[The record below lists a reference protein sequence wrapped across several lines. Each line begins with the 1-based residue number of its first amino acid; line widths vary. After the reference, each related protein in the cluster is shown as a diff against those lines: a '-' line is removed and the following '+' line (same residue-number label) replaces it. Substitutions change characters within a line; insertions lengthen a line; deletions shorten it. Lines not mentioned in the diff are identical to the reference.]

1 MKLLQNADWLLHN
14 KVIVPKRVIALYT
27 TVLTDAYKYI
37 HDPVLTCAGTRHSG
51 PAPGAKLFRRFAPNS
66 APNACHRPRLR
77 RRLRPLMHK
86 EGRLPVRAA
95 AEVPQPNVKRT
106 AGGGFATLL
115 SGFSAPC
122 GRIGRRLQRIGC
134 LFHLGMPGWDWDQWR
149 TWRRPRQRGEHR
161 AYHASVESSLQPG
174 HYTDVVVLYP
184 ELDDKKDKKD
194 RAHIRHAAKLLCN
207 THRSVR
213 HEDGSVGK
221 MVGAGDHLS
230 YYGLV
235 EVR

>member
-1 MKLLQNADWLLHN
+1 
-14 KVIVPKRVIALYT
+14 
-27 TVLTDAYKYI
+27 
-37 HDPVLTCAGTRHSG
+37 
-51 PAPGAKLFRRFAPNS
+51 
-66 APNACHRPRLR
+66 
-77 RRLRPLMHK
+77 MHK

-149 TWRRPRQRGEHR
+149 TWRRPRRRGEHR

-174 HYTDVVVLYP
+174 YYTDVVVLYP
-184 ELDDKKDKKD
+184 ELDDKKDQKD
-194 RAHIRHAAKLLCN
+194 RAHIRRAAKLLCN

-230 YYGLV
+230 YNGLV

>member
-1 MKLLQNADWLLHN
+1 MLSSIFLPPACWLQICILQQLH
-14 KVIVPKRVIALYT
+14 RVFPNRPSHF
-27 TVLTDAYKYI
+27 V
-37 HDPVLTCAGTRHSG
+37 TR
-51 PAPGAKLFRRFAPNS
+51 GAA
-66 APNACHRPRLR
+66 
-77 RRLRPLMHK
+77 MHE

-115 SGFSAPC
+115 SGFSASC

-149 TWRRPRQRGEHR
+149 TWRRPRRRGDHR

-184 ELDDKKDKKD
+184 ELDDKQDKKD

-230 YYGLV
+230 YNGLV

>member
-1 MKLLQNADWLLHN
+1 MLSSIFLPPACWLQICILQQLH
-14 KVIVPKRVIALYT
+14 RVFPNRPSHF
-27 TVLTDAYKYI
+27 V
-37 HDPVLTCAGTRHSG
+37 TR
-51 PAPGAKLFRRFAPNS
+51 GAA
-66 APNACHRPRLR
+66 
-77 RRLRPLMHK
+77 MHE

-106 AGGGFATLL
+106 AGGEFATLL
-115 SGFSAPC
+115 SGLSASC

-149 TWRRPRQRGEHR
+149 TWRRPRRRGDHR

-184 ELDDKKDKKD
+184 ELDDKQDKKD

-230 YYGLV
+230 YNGLV
-235 EVR
+235 EVRR